1 MSNSAVSNKTIAIP
15 VGVADGGTGATTV
28 SGAKTAL
35 SIPNSDIGV
44 SFIIDGG
51 IAVIT
56 TGLYGGMEIPFA
68 MTITGWT
75 LLSTDGTSG
84 SIVVDVWK
92 DTYANFPPT
101 VANTITSTDK
111 PTITSSIK
119 GQNTAVSV
127 WTTSVAKGDILYF
140 NVVSVTSLKR
150 VSLVIRGT
158 KL

>member
-15 VGVADGGTGATTV
+15 VAVADGGTGATTV
-28 SGAKTAL
+28 SGAKTNL
-35 SIPNSDIGV
+35 SIPSSDIGV
-44 SFIIDGG
+44 NFIIDGG
-51 IAVIT
+51 VSTIT
-56 TGLYGGMEIPFA
+56 TGLYGGMEVPFA

-75 LLSTDGTSG
+75 LLSTDGTTG
-84 SIVVDVWK
+84 SIVIDVWK
-92 DTYANFPPT
+92 NTYANFPPT

-111 PTITSSIK
+111 PTISSAVK

-140 NVVSVTSLKR
+140 NVGSVTSLKR
-150 VSLVIRGT
+150 VAITIIGT